1 MSTPLRD
8 VLTAVEAG
16 TGTLHD
22 VSRRTG
28 LAPDVVRAAVD
39 HLVRIGRVDADRL
52 TVGCADGGCGACP
65 SGVDGAPGC
74 GASAPSPSSGPVLVA
89 LTVRR
94 RPPA

>member
-1 MSTPLRD
+1 MSIPLRD

-39 HLVRIGRVDADRL
+39 HLVRIGRIAADRL
-52 TVGCADGGCGACP
+52 TVGCGRGCGSCP
-65 SGVDGAPGC
+65 SGSTAAP
-74 GASAPSPSSGPVLVA
+74 AAERRD
-89 LTVRR
+89 RR
-94 RPPA
+94 RPEGPCSSP